1 MSRESNR
8 AKTPRAK
15 TKTVI
20 VKTHASLEPLR
31 EAWRSV
37 NPQLSCPNDA
47 KLLEWAKRDIQ
58 ASHNALNT
66 TRGALAALGKQL
78 QIKTD

>member
-1 MSRESNR
+1 MSSDSNR
-8 AKTPRAK
+8 SKPPRAK
-15 TKTVI
+15 TKTVV

-31 EAWRSV
+31 DAWRSV
-37 NPQLSCPNDA
+37 NPQLPCPNDA

-66 TRGALAALGKQL
+66 TRGTLAALGKQL
-78 QIKTD
+78 QFKTD